1 LNINDETQNY
11 YTLVRRKVKT
21 DETYPQITLDDEL
34 LAPID
39 FEVEQG
45 MEEEDNDD
53 DFDSN
58 NSDNPDYDYPE
69 EEYSSKSSE
78 GIIHRNR

>member
-1 LNINDETQNY
+1 
-11 YTLVRRKVKT
+11 
-21 DETYPQITLDDEL
+21 L

-45 MEEEDNDD
+45 IDEEHNEDE
-53 DFDSN
+53 FDSN

-69 EEYSSKSSE
+69 EEYSSKSS
-78 GIIHRNR
+78 